1 MRWRR
6 LWLIVTVLLVSA
18 APGSA
23 GIIFNRKPK
32 PNPTERVPQLVYQ
45 LKTDKDED
53 KRAQAAE
60 ELRNFD
66 AAAYPEIVNAL
77 VEAALGDP
85 KPKVRSEAV
94 QSLGK
99 IRPISQR
106 AGWALEQVAA
116 SDTALRVQV
125 QARSALVTYRMS
137 GYRSANG
144 EPAPEGRTL
153 KTEEPPLAEPVGTPS
168 PPVKSTSAKKRIF
181 QRQPA
186 PVTPAPVAPA
196 TVAPAPAPSPTPPV
210 IEGPELTIPK

>member
-6 LWLIVTVLLVSA
+6 LWLIVTVLALSA

-32 PNPTERVPQLVYQ
+32 PNPAERVPQLVYQ
-45 LKTDKDED
+45 LKTDKDDD

-106 AGWALEQVAA
+106 AGWALEQAA
-116 SDTALRVQV
+116 ANDSAIRVQV

-144 EPAPEGRTL
+144 EPPPEGRTL
-153 KTEEPPLAEPVGTPS
+153 KTEEPPLADTVVVPT
-168 PPVKSTSAKKRIF
+168 PPVKSTSAKKKIF

-186 PVTPAPVAPA
+186 PATPAPVTPAPIAP
-196 TVAPAPAPSPTPPV
+196 PSPTPPAL
-210 IEGPELTIPK
+210 EGPELTIPK

>member
-6 LWLIVTVLLVSA
+6 LWLIVTVLALSA

-32 PNPTERVPQLVYQ
+32 PNPAERVPQLVYQ
-45 LKTDKDED
+45 LKTDKDDD

-99 IRPISQR
+99 IRPI
-106 AGWALEQVAA
+106 
-116 SDTALRVQV
+116 
-125 QARSALVTYRMS
+125 ARPGDRRDLPGLS
-137 GYRSANG
+137 
-144 EPAPEGRTL
+144 
-153 KTEEPPLAEPVGTPS
+153 
-168 PPVKSTSAKKRIF
+168 I
-181 QRQPA
+181 QPA
-186 PVTPAPVAPA
+186 APGHAEAAILDGQPAGLPKQLAAVGHPHDQLPTVPA
-196 TVAPAPAPSPTPPV
+196 AHA
-210 IEGPELTIPK
+210 GRR